1 MFAKLLDLREL
12 TWTAEIQIQMKID
25 VYSGNQQFKQLQINL
40 KKILDF
46 NGIRTH
52 GLYVSAAVLLL
63 I

>member
-1 MFAKLLDLREL
+1 MLDLREL

-25 VYSGNQQFKQLQINL
+25 VRSGNQQFKELQINL
-40 KKILDF
+40 KKIRDF

-52 GLYVSAAVLLL
+52 GLCVSTAVLLL

>member
-1 MFAKLLDLREL
+1 MLDLREL

-25 VYSGNQQFKQLQINL
+25 VCSGNQQFKQLQINL

-46 NGIRTH
+46 NGIRTGH
-52 GLYVSAAVLLL
+52 GLCVSAAVLLL

>member
-1 MFAKLLDLREL
+1 MLDLREL

-46 NGIRTH
+46 NGI
-52 GLYVSAAVLLL
+52 LCVSAAVLLL

>member
-25 VYSGNQQFKQLQINL
+25 VYSGNQQFKQLQINP

-52 GLYVSAAVLLL
+52 GLCVSAAVLLL

>member
-46 NGIRTH
+46 NGIRTR
-52 GLYVSAAVLLL
+52 GLCVSAAVLLL